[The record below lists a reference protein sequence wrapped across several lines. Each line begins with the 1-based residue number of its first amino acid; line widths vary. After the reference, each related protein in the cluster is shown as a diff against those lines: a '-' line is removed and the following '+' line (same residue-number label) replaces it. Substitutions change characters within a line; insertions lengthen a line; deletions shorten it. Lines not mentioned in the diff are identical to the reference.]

1 MSIARCLC
9 CSEST
14 AGDHCKNTNNIFE
27 QHSAIF
33 TAAVSLSLSVPSR
46 NHLLKHGSAASTK
59 INAVKHFFDNSS
71 QNQSVNTTITTLL
84 LASIVTSS
92 PPPEH
97 RTVIVVAFYWSWLT
111 YPAMDMVFI
120 VAMVAFIVLVTC
132 MCCRGKRAKPM
143 FSGKVIHH
151 TPSLYL
157 APVESL
163 FHNNDMANVIRNGL
177 YALSMPPVERVQSVI
192 SQLST
197 YNYNRVLL

>member
-33 TAAVSLSLSVPSR
+33 TAAVSLSLSPIAEPFAEARFSSIHK
-46 NHLLKHGSAASTK
+46 NKCSET
-59 INAVKHFFDNSS
+59 FFDNSS

-97 RTVIVVAFYWSWLT
+97 RAVIVVAFYWSRLT